1 MKEDK
6 SRRSRRTKVE
16 EVGTKEETKVEDSV
30 SENKEP
36 VQEEERPSR
45 RRSRK
50 AE

>member
-6 SRRSRRTKVE
+6 SRRSRRTKSE
-16 EVGTKEETKVEDSV
+16 EVGANEETKVEDAV
-30 SENKEP
+30 SESKEP
-36 VQEEERPSR
+36 VQEEEKPRR